1 MKKAAVLMIPIALI
15 IAAAVVYLVSLS
27 GTRLDMN
34 DNNIRGIRIEQQP
47 EFYNIGPISVTNE
60 AEIKLITDY
69 LNGLELKSPNHNPDE
84 YVGSAFIFTIVN
96 KDGTERTLVHFGN
109 KFLRANDEWYEL
121 SYEQASRFDE
131 EIYPNLE
138 ATYEH
143 FHHVE

>member
-15 IAAAVVYLVSLS
+15 IAAAVVYLVSSS
-27 GTRLDMN
+27 GTRLDM
-34 DNNIRGIRIEQQP
+34 DGNNIRGIRIEQQP
-47 EFYNIGPISVTNE
+47 EFYNTGPISVTNE

-84 YVGSAFIFTIVN
+84 YDGSAFVFTIEN
-96 KDGTERTLVHFGN
+96 KDGTERTIVHFGN
-109 KFLRANDEWYEL
+109 KFLRANDEWYEI

-138 ATYEH
+138 AAYEH